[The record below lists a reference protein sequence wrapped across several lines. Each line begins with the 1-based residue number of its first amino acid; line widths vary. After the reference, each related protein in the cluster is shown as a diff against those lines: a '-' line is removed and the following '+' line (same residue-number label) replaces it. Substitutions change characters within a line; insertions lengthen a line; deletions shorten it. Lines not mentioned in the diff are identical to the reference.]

1 MVGKGGNVSHGPIIL
16 FIFLMLCVNE
26 LVHVVQQ
33 HPCSHSPLKVQVM
46 GSSDSCV
53 LPLTPGKTGNVRMK
67 EWCVCLPFAQ
77 VQISEVHITAQGDW
91 KCSKV
96 PQLGYSL
103 KDKNTQGFCY
113 FVFITY
119 LYLDPI
125 QKKVEKNRT
134 RLDLCYL
141 LCKAL
146 LIVKIHSDVLHKA
159 KK

>member
-1 MVGKGGNVSHGPIIL
+1 M
-16 FIFLMLCVNE
+16 
-26 LVHVVQQ
+26 
-33 HPCSHSPLKVQVM
+33 
-46 GSSDSCV
+46 
-53 LPLTPGKTGNVRMK
+53 
-67 EWCVCLPFAQ
+67 CLPFAQ

-125 QKKVEKNRT
+125 QTKVEKN
-134 RLDLCYL
+134 
-141 LCKAL
+141 
-146 LIVKIHSDVLHKA
+146 HKA
-159 KK
+159 GFVLPALQGTAFSKNTFRCIT